1 MFRASLIFFNRR
13 HVNINDPSGMA
24 IGMDNV
30 RAMAELVVI
39 FYGVVGAL
47 LGLWI
52 VRQGPI
58 KPDTMLRVSALLC
71 VVLLWPFFVLH
82 TLRS

>member
-1 MFRASLIFFNRR
+1 MTE
-13 HVNINDPSGMA
+13 G
-24 IGMDNV
+24 
-30 RAMAELVVI
+30 AMAELI
-39 FYGVVGAL
+39 AILYAVVGTL

-52 VRQGPI
+52 CFHGPV
-58 KPDTMLRVSALLC
+58 KPDNMMRASALLC

>member
-1 MFRASLIFFNRR
+1 
-13 HVNINDPSGMA
+13 
-24 IGMDNV
+24 
-30 RAMAELVVI
+30 MAEMIAVLYAVI
-39 FYGVVGAL
+39 GGL

-52 VRQGPI
+52 CCHGPV
-58 KPDTMLRVSALLC
+58 KPDNMVRASALLC

>member
-1 MFRASLIFFNRR
+1 MIINRR
-13 HVNINDPSGMA
+13 NKLLSAGVE
-24 IGMDNV
+24 
-30 RAMAELVVI
+30 RAMAELIITFYAVI
-39 FYGVVGAL
+39 GGL

-52 VRQGPI
+52 CCHGPV
-58 KPDTMLRVSALLC
+58 KPDNMVRASALLC

>member
-1 MFRASLIFFNRR
+1 
-13 HVNINDPSGMA
+13 MA
-24 IGMDNV
+24 
-30 RAMAELVVI
+30 LVGI
-39 FYGVVGAL
+39 LYGVVGAL

>member
-1 MFRASLIFFNRR
+1 
-13 HVNINDPSGMA
+13 
-24 IGMDNV
+24 
-30 RAMAELVVI
+30 MAELVVI
-39 FYGVVGAL
+39 VYAMVGGL

-52 VRQGPI
+52 SLHGPV
-58 KPDTMLRVSALLC
+58 KPDNMMRASALAC

>member
-1 MFRASLIFFNRR
+1 MTEMIAVFYA
-13 HVNINDPSGMA
+13 V
-24 IGMDNV
+24 IG
-30 RAMAELVVI
+30 
-39 FYGVVGAL
+39 GL

-52 VRQGPI
+52 CCHGPV
-58 KPDTMLRVSALLC
+58 KPDNMVRASALLC